1 MFPGWSVN
9 SSASI
14 SSLQRKKGLK
24 MRFPIST
31 SVLSLLLASS
41 LAADEAQVHF
51 DGSSSPSYSSMPISD
66 DNIPFCIH
74 STDAAVIGRDFGLLI
89 SNYTNEL
96 AVRLLAEGFT
106 DQADSVNT
114 LINNS
119 PLPDQEVCACG
130 PGRVF
135 SACTDIPNRAA
146 NM

>member
-1 MFPGWSVN
+1 
-9 SSASI
+9 
-14 SSLQRKKGLK
+14 

-146 NM
+146 NT